1 MNKSLKY
8 SFAAISAVTIVSL
21 GAVGSKPALA
31 QVAQGLV
38 TLQPATPGLSQTG
51 NTNISGTAKAGQFAG
66 GGAGLTNLNWA
77 NVTGAPAFLTGI
89 PSPLVVNGSA
99 TTGNAIVTGNNNAVT
114 GAIPGVAGS
123 TDSVSG
129 SGVFGV
135 ANSSTG
141 ASAGVRG
148 RSESTSGFG
157 GFFLSSAASGLNY
170 GVVGQTNSADG
181 YGGFFTGGKGLFA
194 SSLEVG
200 SAALVNNLNAD
211 LLDGQ
216 SGAFYTNAS
225 NLTGNINDNRL
236 SNNVALLN
244 AVQIFTGANSF
255 TNVSNVFNGN
265 GSGLTNV
272 DAAKLDGQNGTFYR
286 SAANLTGTI
295 NDNRLS
301 TNVPLLNAIQTFMAA
316 NTFDAAVT
324 VNARTTTS
332 NFTMTTGAAASTV
345 MLGNAS
351 GVATWGTVGST
362 RLASDAGSL
371 SKVTGGAFS
380 INAGDLVGDSLS
392 RISLFTGA
400 TEKFFVNPN
409 TSGNG
414 SVLVLNGP
422 TSKNSSMTY
431 LNGFPENGNILVYN
445 QFSAAQAQMYV
456 DAGGNGIVSADV
468 KNFVVP
474 DPTDP
479 RFNIVYAC
487 VEGPEAAMYTRGTG
501 RLVNGQAV
509 IELPDHYLKLANL
522 ATATIQVTPL
532 DDCRGLFV
540 KKSNG
545 MIIVKELGGGKANV
559 EFDWRIEAVRKGHED
574 YQPVRPWNDALP
586 AGDEQEM
593 WNARLQSI
601 AAKQAMANRSNR
613 P

>member
-1 MNKSLKY
+1 MNRSLKY

-21 GAVGSKPALA
+21 SAVGSKPAIA

-38 TLQPATPGLSQTG
+38 ALQSTSPGLSQTG
-51 NTNISGTAKAGQFAG
+51 NTNINGTARAGQFVG

-77 NVTGAPAFLTGI
+77 NVTGAPAFLTAI
-89 PSPLVVNGSA
+89 PSPLVVNGSV
-99 TTGNAIVTGNNNAVT
+99 TSGNAIVTGNNNALT
-114 GAIPGVAGS
+114 GAVPGVAGS

-129 SGVFGV
+129 SGVFGI

-141 ASAGVRG
+141 TSYGVRG
-148 RSESTSGFG
+148 RSESTSGIG
-157 GFFLSSAASGLNY
+157 GFFLGNASSGLNY
-170 GVVGQTNSADG
+170 GVIGQTNSATG
-181 YGGFFTGGKGLFA
+181 YGGYFSGGKGLYA

-200 SAALVNNLNAD
+200 STALVNDLNAD

-216 SGAFYTNAS
+216 TGAYYTNAA

-244 AVQIFTGANSF
+244 AAQIFTGAN
-255 TNVSNVFNGN
+255 
-265 GSGLTNV
+265 
-272 DAAKLDGQNGTFYR
+272 TF
-286 SAANLTGTI
+286 SAAV
-295 NDNRLS
+295 D
-301 TNVPLLNAIQTFMAA
+301 
-316 NTFDAAVT
+316 
-324 VNARTTTS
+324 VNARTTTD
-332 NFTMTTGAAASTV
+332 NFTMVTGGAANTV
-345 MLGNAS
+345 LLGAAG
-351 GVATWGTVGST
+351 GVASWGTVGNA
-362 RLASDAGSL
+362 RLTSDSASL
-371 SKVTGGAFS
+371 SKVTGGSFS
-380 INAGDLVGDSLS
+380 IVDGDLNGADQSAL
-392 RISLFTGA
+392 RLLTGT
-400 TEKFFVNPN
+400 TEKIRLIPN
-409 TSGNG
+409 LPGSGG
-414 SVLVLNGP
+414 VISVFGP
-422 TSKNSSMTY
+422 
-431 LNGFPENGNILVYN
+431 NGNLNVRATFGGNADHGYL
-445 QFSAAQAQMYV
+445 QVMDSAGTAQAQVYV
-456 DAGGNGIVSADV
+456 DNAGNGIVTADT

-479 RFNIVYAC
+479 RYNIVYAC

-574 YQPVRPWNDALP
+574 YRAVRPWNDALP

-593 WNARLQSI
+593 WNSRLESI
-601 AAKQAMANRSNR
+601 AAKQAMASNRSKR